1 PHYASRKGV
10 MSLYPSYDKLA
21 SVSKVTKQ
29 ENVKTI
35 ANSRTKDKF
44 KSSMN
49 HSNLD
54 RIYNLGIEDN
64 DLLMKN
70 GARSIVIEHDKP
82 MTSVPFQKSDYK
94 VMTMGRLSPETGFD
108 NLIQAFSGV
117 VEANPNAKLYI
128 LGDGPLKNQL
138 NKLITSLDLSEHV
151 FLMGQKRNP
160 FNIMRDCDLFVLPS
174 YYEGQSMVLLEALTV
189 GIDILASD

>member
-1 PHYASRKGV
+1 
-10 MSLYPSYDKLA
+10 
-21 SVSKVTKQ
+21 
-29 ENVKTI
+29 
-35 ANSRTKDKF
+35 
-44 KSSMN
+44 
-49 HSNLD
+49 
-54 RIYNLGIEDN
+54 
-64 DLLMKN
+64 
-70 GARSIVIEHDKP
+70 
-82 MTSVPFQKSDYK
+82 
-94 VMTMGRLSPETGFD
+94 
-108 NLIQAFSGV
+108 IQAFSGV

-189 GIDILASD
+189 GIDILASDIPANQYVLDYGKYGMLSFNDAESLQTSIQQFINKETPVYAKFDPELY